1 MPGPGPPLLLRLLP
15 PLLLK
20 LVMRPAV
27 RTLGRALRSYAM
39 QASEGVPK
47 AAEAAQRP
55 PAWVTRPQNEPAP
68 ERPWGGRMRG
78 MATYTLLPGTS
89 SAAARVR
96 T

>member
-1 MPGPGPPLLLRLLP
+1 MPGPGQPLLLLRSAFA
-15 PLLLK
+15 LK

-27 RTLGRALRSYAM
+27 RTLGRALRPYAT

-55 PAWVTRPQNEPAP
+55 PAWVTRPENEPAP

-78 MATYTLLPGTS
+78 MATYTLLPGTPRCRS
-89 SAAARVR
+89 SRCV
-96 T
+96 